1 MNATQLSEK
10 VAETTKGTKA
20 TAKFYIETITD
31 EIKDQ
36 LAAGNEVIIKG
47 FGSFK
52 TITRKARNGRNPA
65 TGETIQIPEKKV
77 VKFKP
82 YF

>member
-10 VAETTKGTKA
+10 VAETTKGTKS

-52 TITRKARNGRNPA
+52 ITTRKARNGRNPQ
-65 TGETIQIPEKKV
+65 TGETMLIPEKKV

>member
-10 VAETTKGTKA
+10 VAATTKGTKS
-20 TAKFYIETITD
+20 TAKFYLDTITD
-31 EIKDQ
+31 EIKEQ
-36 LAAGNEVIIKG
+36 LAAGEEVRIAG
-47 FGSFK
+47 FGIFK
-52 TITRKARNGRNPA
+52 QITRKERNGRNPA
-65 TGETIQIPEKKV
+65 TGETMVLPEKKV

>member
-1 MNATQLSEK
+1 MNTTQLSEK
-10 VAETTKGTKA
+10 VAIVTKRTKGM
-20 TAKFYIETITD
+20 AKDYIENITD
-31 EIKDQ
+31 EIKNE
-36 LAAGNEVIIKG
+36 LAAGGEVVIKG

-52 TITRKARNGRNPA
+52 TITRKERNGRNPS
-65 TGETIQIPEKKV
+65 TGETMLIPEKKV

>member
-20 TAKFYIETITD
+20 TAKLYIETITD
-31 EIKDQ
+31 EVKNE
-36 LAAGNEVIIKG
+36 LAAGGEVIIKG

-52 TITRKARNGRNPA
+52 IITRKARNGRNPS
-65 TGETIQIPEKKV
+65 TGETILIPEKKV

>member
-10 VAETTKGTKA
+10 VAETTKGTKS

-31 EIKDQ
+31 EVKSQ

-52 TITRKARNGRNPA
+52 TITRKARNGRNPS
-65 TGETIQIPEKKV
+65 TGETMLIPEKKV

>member
-10 VAETTKGTKA
+10 VATVTKKTKGM
-20 TAKFYIETITD
+20 AKDYIENITD
-31 EIKDQ
+31 EIKNE
-36 LAAGNEVIIKG
+36 LAAGGEVVIKG

-52 TITRKARNGRNPA
+52 TITRKARNGRNPS
-65 TGETIQIPEKKV
+65 TGETMLIPEKKV

>member
-10 VAETTKGTKA
+10 VAIVTKRTKGM
-20 TAKFYIETITD
+20 AKDYIENITD
-31 EIKDQ
+31 EIKNE
-36 LAAGNEVIIKG
+36 LAAGGEVVIKG

-52 TITRKARNGRNPA
+52 TITRKERNGRNPS
-65 TGETIQIPEKKV
+65 TGETMLIPEKKV